1 MRQGSTSIIQA
12 FIARKAKRLKNDV
25 TDGTKLTFHG
35 NTIAWCYP
43 DGSLSLTLAGYGTVT
58 TRLRLNTIC
67 RILFGTQPYHQVRH
81 VQHYDGEPISEHGT
95 ITFHPLA
102 DDIPLAA

>member
-1 MRQGSTSIIQA
+1 MRQGSTRIIQA
-12 FIARKAKRLKNDV
+12 FLDRKAKRLKNDS
-25 TDGTKLTFHG
+25 TDGQRLLYHG
-35 NTIAWCYP
+35 NVIAWWGD

-67 RILFGTQPYHQVRH
+67 DLLGHGRPYSQRKGE
-81 VQHYDGEPISEHGT
+81 QYFDGQRTYTDST
-95 ITFHPLA
+95 ITFYPLA